1 MTRPLVAITGATG
14 FIGGRLT
21 SALIEAGYEVRALTR
36 RAPPREVTQGVS
48 WVQGA
53 LDDEESLRALVKDVA
68 FVVHVAGAIKA
79 RNRAAFLAVNAG
91 GTRRLATAAAVQPVP
106 PRFVHLSSIA
116 ARAPTLS
123 TYAASKRAS
132 EQALHSFGVLRPV
145 ILRPPAVYGP
155 GDMETLRI
163 FQMAANGF
171 VVAPAASGAKFSLV
185 HVDDV
190 ARAVLAALNLSDT
203 PPRPI
208 EFDDGRK
215 GGYSWPELV
224 AAAGAALNKT
234 PRLVWLPSPFV
245 YAAGLGGSV
254 YGLLTGRPNVLSWD
268 KVGELL
274 HPDWV
279 ASGERLPGYNPLWN
293 IEKGFKDAVM
303 WYTSRGLLKSYG

>member
-14 FIGGRLT
+14 FIGGRLVST
-21 SALIEAGYEVRALTR
+21 LTDAGYDVRALTR
-36 RAPPREVTQGVS
+36 RTPPREAVQNVS

-53 LDDEESLRALVKDVA
+53 LDDEESLRALVKNVA

-79 RNRAAFLAVNAG
+79 RNRAEFLSVNAD
-91 GTRRLATAAAVQPVP
+91 GTRRLATAAAAQSIP
-106 PRFVHLSSIA
+106 PRFIHLSSIA

-132 EQALHSFGVLRPV
+132 EQALNSFGMLRPV

-155 GDMETLRI
+155 GDMETLKI
-163 FQMAANGF
+163 FQMAANGYI
-171 VVAPAASGAKFSLV
+171 VAPAADGAKFSLV
-185 HVDDV
+185 HVEDV
-190 ARAVLAALNLSDT
+190 TRAVLAAMHLGQSPT
-203 PPRPI
+203 RPI
-208 EFDDGRK
+208 EFDDGHP
-215 GGYSWPELV
+215 GGYTWPELV
-224 AAAGAALNKT
+224 AATGAALNKT
-234 PRLVWLPSPFV
+234 PRLLWIPSPLV

-279 ASGERLPGYNPLWN
+279 ASGESLPGYNPLWN
-293 IEKGFKDAVM
+293 IEKGFKDAVS
-303 WYTSRGLLKSYG
+303 WYKSRGLLKSNG

>member
-1 MTRPLVAITGATG
+1 MNRPLVAITGATG

-21 SALIEAGYEVRALTR
+21 SALIEAGYDVRALTR
-36 RAPPREVTQGVS
+36 RAPPREVAQSVS

-53 LDDEESLRALVKDVA
+53 LDDEASLRGLVKDVA

-79 RNRAAFLAVNAG
+79 RNRAEFLSVNAD
-91 GTRRLATAAAVQPVP
+91 GTRRLAAAAAAQPVP
-106 PRFVHLSSIA
+106 PRFIHLSSIA

-132 EQALHSFGVLRPV
+132 EHALHSFSVLRPV

-155 GDMETLRI
+155 GDLETLRI

-171 VVAPAASGAKFSLV
+171 VVAPAANGAKFSLV
-185 HVDDV
+185 HVEDV
-190 ARAVLAALNLSDT
+190 TRAILAALRLSDA
-203 PPRPI
+203 PARPI
-208 EFDDGRK
+208 EFDDGRA

-234 PRLVWLPSPFV
+234 PRLVRIPSPLV
-245 YAAGLGGSV
+245 YAAGLGGSIT
-254 YGLLTGRPNVLSWD
+254 GLLTGRPNVLSWD

-279 ASGERLPGYNPLWN
+279 AAGDPLPGYNPLWN
-293 IEKGFKDAVM
+293 IEKGFKDAVT
-303 WYTSRGLLKSYG
+303 WYQSRGLLKSYG